1 MLAILKQNKQGVSVP
16 DLCREHG
23 MSSAQF
29 YNWRSKFRGMDAS
42 MMKRLKQLEEENK
55 RLKRMYA
62 EERIK
67 ADIRQEIIEGKL

>member
-1 MLAILKQNKQGVSVP
+1 
-16 DLCREHG
+16 

-29 YNWRSKFRGMDAS
+29 YNWRSKYGGMYAS
-42 MMKRLKQLEEENK
+42 MMKRMKEIEAENK
-55 RLKRMYA
+55 RLKKIYA